1 MERTSTMIPKQ
12 IRAVFGSVS
21 PSEAQSLRGKSGL
34 SHAQYLYTK
43 EHEWIDVKDDV
54 GTVGITDYAQDQLG
68 DVVALELPEIGMEAR
83 QSESVAIVDSLK
95 TTSDIYAPASGQV
108 IEVNGELHEHP
119 ELINQDPYH
128 RGWIFKLRLSK
139 KGELGS
145 LMTLELYEAHVER
158 ERQKTTAHG

>member
-1 MERTSTMIPKQ
+1 M
-12 IRAVFGSVS
+12 
-21 PSEAQSLRGKSGL
+21 

-68 DVVALELPEIGMEAR
+68 DVVALELPEIGMRVR
-83 QSESVAIVDSLK
+83 QAESVAIVDSLK

-108 IEVNGELHEHP
+108 IEVNGDLREHP

-128 RGWIFKLRLSK
+128 RGWIFKLKLSNK
-139 KGELGS
+139 DELGS
-145 LMTLELYEAHVER
+145 LMTLELYEAHVGR
-158 ERQKTTAHG
+158 ERQKTPSHG

>member
-1 MERTSTMIPKQ
+1 M
-12 IRAVFGSVS
+12 
-21 PSEAQSLRGKSGL
+21 

-54 GTVGITDYAQDQLG
+54 GTVGITDYAQGQLG
-68 DVVALELPEIGMEAR
+68 DVVALELPEIGMEVR

-108 IEVNGELHEHP
+108 IEVNRDLHEHP

-128 RGWIFKLRLSK
+128 RGWIFKLKLSK
-139 KGELGS
+139 KDELGT
-145 LMTLELYEAHVER
+145 LMTLERYEAHLEK

>member
-1 MERTSTMIPKQ
+1 
-12 IRAVFGSVS
+12 
-21 PSEAQSLRGKSGL
+21 L
-34 SHAQYLYTK
+34 SHTQYLFTK

-68 DVVALELPEIGMEAR
+68 DVVAMELPEIGMEVR

-108 IEVNGELHEHP
+108 IEVNKELREHP

-128 RGWIFKLRLSK
+128 RGWIFKLKLSNK
-139 KGELGS
+139 EELGS
-145 LMTLELYEAHVER
+145 LMTLVRYEAHVEK